1 MKVLYIGVYRDM
13 TGWGQAARD
22 YILSLDAVG
31 IDVVPRAIKLDN
43 SKPEISERI
52 KELEQKNSAGCDI
65 VIQHLLPDMMQYHG
79 GFKKNIAL
87 YFTETTNFKAS
98 NWAESINCLD
108 EAWVANS
115 QSKQASLNSDI
126 NVPIKIIP
134 CATNIERFQHSYQH
148 NSLRDKFPDDFIFY
162 FIGERTRRKNMGA
175 LIKAFAIEFDPD
187 EPVQLVIK
195 TTLQGQDKGGVS
207 NALREFCNETKVGT
221 RMYPDPKY
229 YKPEIIIAEDYSD
242 AEVMGLHKSGDCLVI
257 PSHGEAWNLVS
268 MDSMGMGKT
277 PIYTNWGG
285 HLDYLNNNVGY
296 PVDYMLDTIFASQY
310 PVFDLY
316 TPKEEWAYINIKGL
330 CTAMRQAY
338 ENTQIRKEKSVA
350 GMERVYDFTY
360 EKVGQ
365 IMQETLS

>member
-1 MKVLYIGVYRDM
+1 
-13 TGWGQAARD
+13 
-22 YILSLDAVG
+22 
-31 IDVVPRAIKLDN
+31 
-43 SKPEISERI
+43 
-52 KELEQKNSAGCDI
+52 
-65 VIQHLLPDMMQYHG
+65 
-79 GFKKNIAL
+79 
-87 YFTETTNFKAS
+87 
-98 NWAESINCLD
+98 
-108 EAWVANS
+108 
-115 QSKQASLNSDI
+115 
-126 NVPIKIIP
+126 
-134 CATNIERFQHSYQH
+134 
-148 NSLRDKFPDDFIFY
+148 
-162 FIGERTRRKNMGA
+162 
-175 LIKAFAIEFDPD
+175 
-187 EPVQLVIK
+187 
-195 TTLQGQDKGGVS
+195 
-207 NALREFCNETKVGT
+207 
-221 RMYPDPKY
+221 
-229 YKPEIIIAEDYSD
+229 
-242 AEVMGLHKSGDCLVI
+242 LHKSGDCLVI

-296 PVDYMLDTIFASQY
+296 PLDYMLHTIFESQY